1 MSDSSHDP
9 RRMIRRLNWI
19 GFALLLLLVGGVGG
33 WAATVEISGAVIAPG
48 TVVVQ
53 SNVKK
58 VQHPSGGIVGEI
70 LVQDGTVVEAGQ
82 VVMRLDDTVT
92 RATLGIVRTQLDE
105 LLAKEA
111 RLVAERDAA
120 AAIIF
125 PEDLRKRAEGG
136 SVAVSIAGEEK
147 LFESRRQA
155 NDGKR
160 AQLRERVTQAN
171 EEIRGLSA
179 QQRAKEVEIKFIGEE
194 LAGVADLF
202 KRNLVTIV
210 RFNQLQ
216 RDQAKLEGER
226 GQFVAEVARAKGRI
240 SELELQIIQLDQD
253 FRTEV
258 LRDLR
263 DAQARIGELRER
275 VTAAED
281 QLRRI
286 DLRAPITG
294 YVHQLAV
301 HTVGGVIANGETVM
315 VIVPKTNDLVVE
327 AKVAPQDIDQI
338 GRNAIAN
345 VRISAGNQR
354 TTPELKG
361 TVTMIGA
368 DLVQDQKLNV
378 SYYPLR
384 IALSAEELKRLPD
397 FELLPGMPAE
407 VFVQTHDRTPLQ
419 YLLKPLHEQISRVF
433 RER

>member
-1 MSDSSHDP
+1 MRERPADP
-9 RRMIRRLNWI
+9 RVVIRRLNWL
-19 GFALLLLLVGGVGG
+19 GFSVLALLVGGVGG
-33 WAATVEISGAVIAPG
+33 WAAMAEISGAVIAPG
-48 TVVVQ
+48 TVVVE

-58 VQHPSGGIVGEI
+58 VQHPTGGIVGEI
-70 LVQDGTVVEAGQ
+70 LVQDGSVVEAGQ

-111 RLVAERDAA
+111 RLIAERDGADA
-120 AAIIF
+120 VAF
-125 PEDLRKRAEGG
+125 PEELRRRAGGG
-136 SVAVSIAGEEK
+136 SAAGAIAGEQK

-194 LAGVADLF
+194 LAGVTDLY

-226 GQFVAEVARAKGRI
+226 GQFVAEIARAKGRI

-286 DLRAPITG
+286 DLRAPIAG
-294 YVHQLAV
+294 FVHQLSV

-315 VIVPKTNDLVVE
+315 VIVPRTNDLVVE

-338 GRNAIAN
+338 ARNAAAN
-345 VRISAGNQR
+345 VRIAAGNQR

-361 TVTMIGA
+361 VVTMIGA
-368 DLVQDQKLNV
+368 DLVQDPKQNV

-384 IALSAEELKRLPD
+384 VALSAEEIRRLHD
-397 FELLPGMPAE
+397 FELVPGMPAE

-419 YLLKPLHEQISRVF
+419 YLLKPLNEQVARVF